1 LRAHHG
7 HGAVRKEA
15 VRRITPGILL
25 GTLAGGIAA
34 AWLPDFG
41 LRLFFNLLRAGRT
54 LGRATDDRLPVAR
67 LKAHL
72 RRSALPA

>member
-1 LRAHHG
+1 
-7 HGAVRKEA
+7 VRWEA
-15 VRRITPGILL
+15 VRRITPGILQ

-67 LKAHL
+67 LKRIFAGLLYLLSL
-72 RRSALPA
+72 RML

>member
-1 LRAHHG
+1 M
-7 HGAVRKEA
+7 
-15 VRRITPGILL
+15 RRITPGILL

-54 LGRATDDRLPVAR
+54 LGRATDDRLPMAR
-67 LKAHL
+67 LRAHL
-72 RRSALPA
+72 RRSALSA

>member
-1 LRAHHG
+1 
-7 HGAVRKEA
+7 

-67 LKAHL
+67 LKRIFAGLLYLLSL
-72 RRSALPA
+72 RML